1 MYTKLVAEG
10 SSGSTPAPGSE
21 LVVATLPTAL
31 QSTLRPLVAF
41 LRSLPLPAT
50 HPSHPAAPAIL
61 ATLKDAQRGYADM
74 RGNWGKKC
82 LEAQG
87 KRILDRVDTVDPVAS
102 GREFGLWFDALLSV
116 MEVRPV
122 ISLLFSLN
130 DRL

>member
-21 LVVATLPTAL
+21 LIVSSFPATLLT
-31 QSTLRPLVAF
+31 TLRPLVAF

-50 HPSHPAAPAIL
+50 HPTHPAAPAIL

-87 KRILDRVDTVDPVAS
+87 KRIIDRVDTVDAVVT
-102 GREFGLWFDALLSV
+102 GRDFGVWVDTLLNV
-116 MEVRPV
+116 VEVRV
-122 ISLLFSLN
+122 FFLVWCWSLL
-130 DRL
+130 